1 MVLLVYLFTFCSCF
15 CLFCLRLTARCDVD
29 LKVSSPPEVWRTEQV
44 WGTGL
49 VSVVSS
55 WTRFWFRFWW
65 CVQIPCSQ
73 VFWVQELL
81 VEGLG
86 LNRSQGPVW
95 FCFRCFF
102 SQNFSPQ
109 VLESRQNFWPVLGLC
124 CKPVQVQV
132 LDESWQN
139 PCNSSARTN
148 ETWWWSES
156 RFWSWTAADVW
167 VLLVWSDPTTKTDFQ
182 QQFVRFLQEEPEL
195 NGSDCNARTSRTK
208 ELLGNPI
215 WAARCY
221 LSRVKWADPGPET
234 KEAPGGHRRGK
245 TPCSPSSGPH

>member
-1 MVLLVYLFTFCSCF
+1 MF
-15 CLFCLRLTARCDVD
+15 CLGLTARCDVD
-29 LKVSSPPEVWRTEQV
+29 LKVSSPSE
-44 WGTGL
+44 
-49 VSVVSS
+49 
-55 WTRFWFRFWW
+55 
-65 CVQIPCSQ
+65 
-73 VFWVQELL
+73 
-81 VEGLG
+81 G

-95 FCFRCFF
+95 FCFRWFF
-102 SQNFSPQ
+102 PPSFSHGSG
-109 VLESRQNFWPVLGLC
+109 VQNFWPVLGLC

-132 LDESWQN
+132 LDQSWQH
-139 PCNSSARTN
+139 PCSSSARTN
-148 ETWWWSES
+148 ETWRWSES
-156 RFWSWTAADVW
+156 RFWSWAAADVW

-208 ELLGNPI
+208 ELLGNPT